1 MRIARRAPHP
11 STRLLTAIMWALLAY
26 VVVLSVA
33 PVLDHD
39 LVCHLKSRTHCTACG
54 SGAFTPGLTASAVAP
69 PVHHLPCAGMMEPG
83 AERTI
88 SVPACGATEYR
99 APPA

>member
-1 MRIARRAPHP
+1 MRIARARHP
-11 STRLLTAIMWALLAY
+11 STRLLTAVMWALLAY
-26 VVVLSVA
+26 VAVQSVA

-54 SGAFTPGLTASAVAP
+54 SGVFTPGLTATAVAAP
-69 PVHHLPCAGMMEPG
+69 APHLPCAGTMDRDV
-83 AERTI
+83 ERTM
-88 SVPACGATEYR
+88 SVPASGATDYR